1 MFFEDKKVNTEE
13 FIMALILSI
22 ETSAPICSV
31 SLHDEGKL
39 KGISEVAVENSHS
52 EVLTVLIDNLL
63 KNTFVKKSDL
73 DAVAVSMGP
82 GSYTGLR
89 IGLSTAKGLCY
100 ALEIPLLAID
110 TLKAMASQ
118 VQTHYSSSADVL
130 FCPMLD
136 ARRMEVYHAI
146 YDQNLNEIQKTEPL
160 IFEEGVLNGYRDK
173 KLLYFGNGA
182 EKGQEV
188 LNEPNFKFIEG
199 VETSALAM
207 GKLAYQKFQNQE
219 FEDVAYCEPFYL
231 KDVRITVSKKKYL

>member
-1 MFFEDKKVNTEE
+1 MT
-13 FIMALILSI
+13 LILSI

-31 SLHDEGKL
+31 SLHDEGIL

-52 EVLTVLIDNLL
+52 EVLTVLIENLL
-63 KNTFVKKSDL
+63 NNAFVKKSDL

-118 VQTHYSSSADVL
+118 VQTHYSNSDDVL

-146 YDQNLNEIQKTEPL
+146 YDQNLNGIQNTEPL
-160 IFEEGVLNGYRDK
+160 IFEEEVLCGYRDR

-182 EKGQEV
+182 QKGQEV
-188 LNEPNFKFIEG
+188 LDIPNFTFIEG
-199 VETSALAM
+199 VETSALGM
-207 GKLAYQKFQNQE
+207 GKLAYEKFKNQE